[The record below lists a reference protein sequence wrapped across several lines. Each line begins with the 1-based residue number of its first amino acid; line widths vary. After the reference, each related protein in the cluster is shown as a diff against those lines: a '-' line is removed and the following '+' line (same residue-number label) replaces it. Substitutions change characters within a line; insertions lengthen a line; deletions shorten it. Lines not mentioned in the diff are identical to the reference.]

1 MLGDK
6 AMKIVRNAEA
16 CYGCRTC
23 ELACSFHH
31 ERVFSPELSSIRV
44 SRNNRTGKIGWSIN
58 STCDS
63 CQGETQPLCMQY
75 CAYGALQ
82 EVK

>member
-1 MLGDK
+1 MS
-6 AMKIVRNAEA
+6 KIERNAEA

-31 ERVFSPELSSIRV
+31 QRVFSPEHASIKV
-44 SRNNRTGKIGWSIN
+44 SLNNRTDEIYWDLD

-63 CQGETQPLCMQY
+63 CKDEPSPLCVRY
-75 CAYGALQ
+75 CVYGALR
-82 EVK
+82 ESK

>member
-1 MLGDK
+1 MRIKRDHT
-6 AMKIVRNAEA
+6 A

-31 ERVFSPELSSIRV
+31 EKVFSPDLSSIKV
-44 SRNNRTGKIGWSIN
+44 WRNNRTGVIKWTID

-63 CQGETQPLCMQY
+63 CSGESGPLCVRL
-75 CAYGALQ
+75 CAYQALK
-82 EVK
+82 EVR

>member
-1 MLGDK
+1 
-6 AMKIVRNAEA
+6 MKIVRNAEA

-63 CQGETQPLCMQY
+63 CQRETKPLCVRY